1 MRSLRYKIGLGY
13 FVLVMIGLITSALAI
28 YNFAELGNSV
38 GKITSE
44 TNQSALTAENMV
56 KALEE
61 QEHFQLSSMIDEY
74 FQLSKTAN
82 EAELYRSYFNDSRD
96 RFLFW
101 YQKSKEGVAFSLQ
114 DKVLDSIFV
123 AYKAYL
129 QASDSLFQ
137 LVQSK
142 KTQFI
147 AKNYQKYIVRPI
159 AQSLRDQCFHLIEVN
174 QEAMAQTE
182 ASIKQTTENAA
193 LTIIFTSLASIV
205 LSVFASVKFTRAIL
219 QPAEKL
225 TETVRRIS
233 QGHLNQKIDI
243 TTDDEIGEL
252 SQEFNKMTERL
263 REYEEL
269 NIHQLIA
276 EKKKSEAIV
285 ASMPDPVLMTDEEG
299 HLLLMNQA
307 AEKVLEISEN
317 GWQGTPLQS
326 LVKDEHWLKALSPHN
341 IKEEEAA
348 RHELLLSI
356 KQGESAL
363 YFRPRQTTIVDE
375 YGKVQG
381 VVILLQDVTRF
392 KNLDSMKSEFM
403 ATVSHEFRTPLT
415 SINMAIDILSQ
426 EVLGKVNVRQRDLLI
441 TIKDDCERLTKLV
454 KELLDFSKLE
464 SGKYELK
471 REMIDVKRLV
481 EEALKPLRIQFR
493 DKGIELLADV
503 AEGLPGIPGDK
514 QQLSWVIANLVSNAI
529 RYTSPNGKV
538 ILKAQCADN
547 GIKISVADTG
557 RGIPAEVQ
565 GTIFDKFV
573 QVKQPT
579 DATPGSV
586 GLGLAIAKEVVEAH
600 GGKIWVESAMG
611 EGSVFFFTLPQSK
624 NS

>member
-28 YNFAELGNSV
+28 YNFAKLGNSV

-96 RFLFW
+96 RFLLW
-101 YQKSKEGVAFSLQ
+101 YQKSKEAVAFPLQ

-205 LSVFASVKFTRAIL
+205 LSVFASVKFTRTIL

-276 EKKKSEAIV
+276 EKKKSEAVV

-307 AEKVLEISEN
+307 AKKALEVSGN

-326 LVKDEHWLKALSPHN
+326 FVKDQYWLKALSPHDPN
-341 IKEEEAA
+341 QEEAA

-356 KQGESAL
+356 KQGEAAL
-363 YFRPRQTTIVDE
+363 YFRPRQTKIIDE
-375 YGKVQG
+375 YGRVQG

-415 SINMAIDILSQ
+415 SITMAIDILTQ
-426 EVLGKVNVRQRDLLI
+426 EVLGKVNVRQRDLLV
-441 TIKDDCERLTKLV
+441 TIKEDGERLTKLV

-471 REMIDVKRLV
+471 REMIDVKYLV
-481 EEALKPLRIQFR
+481 EEALKPLAIQFR
-493 DKGIELLADV
+493 DKGIEILADV
-503 AEGLPGIPGDK
+503 AEGLPSIPGDK
-514 QQLSWVIANLVSNAI
+514 QQLSWVITNLVSNAI

-538 ILKAQCADN
+538 ILKAQCTDN

-565 GTIFDKFV
+565 ETIFDKFV
-573 QVKQPT
+573 QVKQST

-600 GGKIWVESAMG
+600 GGKIWVESAMN
-611 EGSVFFFTLPQSK
+611 EGSVFFFTIPQSK
-624 NS
+624 KS